1 MQIMQRAQLNGTLLV
16 RVLFSINTHQYFFF
30 FFASTWK
37 RVLSSTQLLC
47 TMNTLVRD
55 ETCTSVICLKQG
67 HCLHYRKDDSL
78 IIKEERVFPPLSRIW
93 NIPGT
98 SQYPK
103 KTPVQTIQEFIKMDT
118 SWGSPG
124 VCIGAVPYSTNIRN
138 FGESQTIWIKVRHFT
153 YGTATSGTF
162 KVCFL
167 REDDI
172 KPENWQYAKWC
183 AIDISHLRRRV
194 FHLAIE
200 N

>member
-1 MQIMQRAQLNGTLLV
+1 MSGCHSTTTQTDNQK
-16 RVLFSINTHQYFFF
+16 INANHAKSSAKWDTSCESTFQHQYTSIHFFI
-30 FFASTWK
+30 ASTWK

-47 TMNTLVRD
+47 TMNTLVCD

-78 IIKEERVFPPLSRIW
+78 IIKEERVFQPLSRIW

-124 VCIGAVPYSTNIRN
+124 VCIGAVPYSTNILN

-162 KVCFL
+162 KAL
-167 REDDI
+167 LSE
-172 KPENWQYAKWC
+172 
-183 AIDISHLRRRV
+183 RRWY
-194 FHLAIE
+194 
-200 N
+200 

>member
-16 RVLFSINTHQYFFF
+16 RVLFSINTHQYIF
-30 FFASTWK
+30 
-37 RVLSSTQLLC
+37 LLLPHGKEYFPAPSC
-47 TMNTLVRD
+47 CARWIHWCVMNTLVCD

-78 IIKEERVFPPLSRIW
+78 IIKEERVFQPLSRIW

-124 VCIGAVPYSTNIRN
+124 VCIGAVPYSTNILN

-162 KVCFL
+162 KAL
-167 REDDI
+167 LSE
-172 KPENWQYAKWC
+172 
-183 AIDISHLRRRV
+183 RRWY
-194 FHLAIE
+194 
-200 N
+200 